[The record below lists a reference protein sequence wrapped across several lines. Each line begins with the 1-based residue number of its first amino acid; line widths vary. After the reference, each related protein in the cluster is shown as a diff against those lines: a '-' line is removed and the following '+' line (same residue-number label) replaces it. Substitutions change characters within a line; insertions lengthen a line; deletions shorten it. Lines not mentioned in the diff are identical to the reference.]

1 MNAELSTLWSRRVAL
16 AVLLAAALLAPR
28 VRADTLSRP
37 ALIEALRHGGFVIL
51 MRHASSPR
59 TPPQAA
65 QADAENTTHERQLDE
80 RGRDSARAFGEALR
94 RLRIPIGEILS
105 SPTYRARET
114 LELARLGPVRAMEQL
129 GDQGHSM
136 QADASGARG
145 AWLHEQAATLPKRG
159 TNTLIVTHFPNIR
172 EAFPAQSDGLADGEA
187 LILHPDGRG
196 GTSVVARVPIE
207 EWPKLVSP

>member
-1 MNAELSTLWSRRVAL
+1 MNAELSTLRSRRVVL
-16 AVLLAAALLAPR
+16 AVLLAAALSAPR
-28 VRADTLSRP
+28 VRADPRSRP
-37 ALIEALRHGGFVIL
+37 ALLEALRHGGVVIL

-59 TPPQAA
+59 KPPDAA
-65 QADAENTTHERQLDE
+65 QADPENASRERQLDE
-80 RGRDSARAFGEALR
+80 SGRASARTFGDALR

-114 LELARLGPVRAMEQL
+114 LELAGLKPIRSIEQL

-136 QADASGARG
+136 QGDASGTRG
-145 AWLHEQAATLPKRG
+145 AWLRAQAATVPKPG

-172 EAFPAQSDGLADGEA
+172 EAFPAPSDGLGDGEA
-187 LILHPDGRG
+187 LILRPDGHG